1 VAADRHSEAEDA
13 TLLNDPDE
21 IARREAENGL
31 KQFTLAIDIIRS
43 YVKDAERSFKLRAG
57 PILQLHQAALDG
69 LHRLAGTFRNTP
81 VKIHGSFHE
90 PPEAAFVADEVQA
103 LCEYVNDNWDLSAVH
118 LAAYVLW
125 KMNWIHPFADGN
137 GRTARAISYVV
148 LSIKLDSLLPGTPT
162 IPEQIAANKG
172 PYYKALED
180 ADRAWGSSKIDVS
193 ALEKLLADMLAQQ
206 LLNAAK
212 EATGEDLQLPDGPA
226 PDRSVSAC

>member
-13 TLLNDPDE
+13 TLLSDPDE

-31 KQFTLAIDIIRS
+31 RQFTLAIDIVRS
-43 YVKDAERSFKLRAG
+43 HVKDAERPFKLRAS
-57 PILQLHQAALDG
+57 PILQLHQSALDG

-81 VKIHGSFHE
+81 VKIHGSLHQ
-90 PPEAAFVADEVQA
+90 PPEPAFVADEVQV
-103 LCEYVNDNWDLSAVH
+103 LCDYVNENWNKSAVH

-162 IPEQIAANKG
+162 IPEQIAADKR
-172 PYYKALED
+172 PYYRALEE
-180 ADRAWGSSKIDVS
+180 ADKAWAAGVVDVS
-193 ALEKLLADMLAQQ
+193 ALEGLLTDMLARQ

-212 EATGEDLQLPDGPA
+212 EATGEDVGSPGASTL
-226 PDRSVSAC
+226 RSS